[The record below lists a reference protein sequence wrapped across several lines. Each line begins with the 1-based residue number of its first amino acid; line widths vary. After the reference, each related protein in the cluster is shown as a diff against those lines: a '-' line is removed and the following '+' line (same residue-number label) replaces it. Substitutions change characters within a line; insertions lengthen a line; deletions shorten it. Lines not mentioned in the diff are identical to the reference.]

1 MATSSSSTISSP
13 GIGSGLD
20 VNTIVAKLM
29 TAEQGPLNNVTK
41 QKTAY
46 QTQISAYGTLKS
58 SLSAFQT
65 AVSTLSK
72 VSQFTAQSVTSGDSS
87 VYTATAD
94 GTATLGNYAVE
105 VSQLAQQQK
114 LVLPGFSATSATIGT
129 GTLSISF
136 GTYDSVGNTFTQNSA
151 KATKSI
157 TIDPSN
163 NTLAGI
169 RDAINNAGAGVT
181 ATIVNDGTTNG
192 NRLVITS
199 TDSGTANS
207 IKITTSDADGN
218 NLDNSGLSQL
228 AYDPTAAA
236 GAGKNMSEL
245 QAAKDAILNI
255 DGITVTKSSNTI
267 TDAISGVTLNL
278 LKTNS
283 GSTANLGVT
292 RNVSAIETSVNAF
305 VKAYNDLN
313 TTVRKLTSYDD
324 ASKTGGPL
332 LGDGTINSIVSQVRN
347 IITGTIGSS
356 GTLTTLSSIGVA
368 FQRDGTLAVDSTKL
382 EAGIN
387 DHFSDIA
394 ALFTAGASTTDAQIS
409 YAGNTSKTTAGNYAV
424 TVSSLATQGALTGS
438 AAPNLNITSG
448 VNDTLNLTIDGIA
461 VNITLTAGVYASAQ
475 ALAAEIQS
483 RIAGASSSANVSVSG
498 GALQITSNTYG
509 SSSAVT
515 ITGGNGATDILG
527 GAPTTTAGTN
537 VAGTINGVAATGQG
551 QNLIGATGDV
561 SEGLSLKVTGGS
573 IGARGTANFTMGF
586 AYQLNTLT
594 TNILADDGM
603 LATKTDGINSS
614 ITRLTS
620 QQDALNARLT
630 MIEANYRAQFS
641 ALDTLISSM
650 QTTSSFLTQQLAQ
663 ISANSTNK

>member
-1 MATSSSSTISSP
+1 MATSSTSTISSP
-13 GIGSGLD
+13 GVGSGLD
-20 VNTIVAKLM
+20 VNSIVAKLM
-29 TAEQGPLNNVTK
+29 TAEQGPLNNVTQ
-41 QKTAY
+41 QKTDY

-65 AVSTLSK
+65 AVSALSNA
-72 VSQFTAQSVTSGDSS
+72 SQFTAQSATSGDSS

-114 LVLPGFSATSATIGT
+114 LVLPGFSTTAATIGT

-157 TIDPSN
+157 TIDSSN

-207 IKITTSDADGN
+207 IKISATDADGN

-255 DGITVTKSSNTI
+255 DGIAVTKSSNTI

-278 LKTNS
+278 LKTNA
-283 GSTANLGVT
+283 GSTANLGIT
-292 RNVSAIETSVNAF
+292 RNVSAIETSVSTF

-324 ASKTGGPL
+324 TSKTGGPL
-332 LGDGTINSIVSQVRN
+332 LGDGTTNSIVSQVRN
-347 IITGTIGSS
+347 IITGAIGSS

-368 FQRDGTLAVDSTKL
+368 FQRDGTLALDSTKL
-382 EAGIN
+382 EDGIN
-387 DHFSDIA
+387 NHFSDIA
-394 ALFTAGASTTDAQIS
+394 TLFTAGASTTDSQVS
-409 YAGNTSKTTAGNYAV
+409 YVGNTSKTTAGNYAV

-438 AAPNLNITSG
+438 AAPNLNIVSG
-448 VNDTLNLTIDGIA
+448 VNDTLNLKIDGIA
-461 VNITLTAGVYASAQ
+461 VNVTLTAGNYASSQ

-483 RIAGASSSANVSVSG
+483 RIAGANSAVNVSVNG

-515 ITGGNGATDILG
+515 ITGGNGATDALG
-527 GAPTTTAGTN
+527 GAPTTTTGTD

-551 QNLIGATGDV
+551 QNLIGATGDA
-561 SEGLSLKVTGGS
+561 SEGLALKVTGGS
-573 IGARGTANFTMGF
+573 TGARGTANFTMGF

-594 TNILADDGM
+594 TSILADDGM
-603 LATKTDGINSS
+603 LATKTDGINNS
-614 ITRLTS
+614 ITRLSS
-620 QQDALNARLT
+620 QQDELNARLT
-630 MIEANYRAQFS
+630 AIEANYRAQFT
-641 ALDTLISSM
+641 ALDTLMSSM

-663 ISANSTNK
+663 ISANSK

>member
-1 MATSSSSTISSP
+1 MATSSTSTISSP
-13 GIGSGLD
+13 GVGSGLD
-20 VNTIVAKLM
+20 VNSIVAKLM
-29 TAEQGPLNNVTK
+29 TAEQGPLNNVTQ
-41 QKTAY
+41 QKTDY

-72 VSQFTAQSVTSGDSS
+72 ASQFTAQSATSGDSS

-114 LVLPGFSATSATIGT
+114 LVLPGFSATTATIGT

-157 TIDPSN
+157 TIDSSN

-207 IKITTSDADGN
+207 IKISATDADGN

-255 DGITVTKSSNTI
+255 DGIAVTKSSNTI

-283 GSTANLGVT
+283 GSTANLGIT
-292 RNVSAIETSVNAF
+292 RNVNAIETSVSAF

-324 ASKTGGPL
+324 TSKTGGPL
-332 LGDGTINSIVSQVRN
+332 LGDGTTNSIVSQVRN
-347 IITGTIGSS
+347 IITGAIGSS
-356 GTLTTLSSIGVA
+356 GTLTTLSSVGVA
-368 FQRDGTLAVDSTKL
+368 FQRDGTLALDSTKL
-382 EAGIN
+382 EDGIN
-387 DHFSDIA
+387 NHFSDIA
-394 ALFTAGASTTDAQIS
+394 TLFTAGASTTDSQIS
-409 YAGNTSKTTAGNYAV
+409 YVGNTSKTTAGNYAV

-438 AAPNLNITSG
+438 AAPNLNIVSG
-448 VNDTLNLTIDGIA
+448 VNDTLNLKIDGIA
-461 VNITLTAGVYASAQ
+461 VNVTLTAGNYASSQ

-483 RIAGASSSANVSVSG
+483 RIAGANSAANVSVSG

-515 ITGGNGATDILG
+515 ITGGNGATDALG
-527 GAPTTTAGTN
+527 GAPTITTGTD

-551 QNLIGATGDV
+551 QNLIGATGDA
-561 SEGLSLKVTGGS
+561 SEGLALKVTGGS

-630 MIEANYRAQFS
+630 AIEANYRAQFT
-641 ALDTLISSM
+641 ALDTLMSSM

-663 ISANSTNK
+663 ISANSK